1 MFMPQDFPFL
11 TFRATLLLLGSTI
24 RSKFQSSVTIDPQTS
39 MIPKVR
45 DGESIG
51 SKKVAPRQSNIALL
65 CDAQSS
71 PPPAYR

>member
-1 MFMPQDFPFL
+1 ML
-11 TFRATLLLLGSTI
+11 
-24 RSKFQSSVTIDPQTS
+24 DPQTS

-51 SKKVAPRQSNIALL
+51 SKKVVPRHSHVALL

-71 PPPAYR
+71 PPPVHR